1 MGEALLGRD
10 GEAVG
15 GVAADRGARDEGRPL
30 HVVGEQLLG
39 GRGTRDRGALDGDG
53 LRVVAAEVGG
63 VDDDAA
69 DDTGGAEA
77 DQGPVVVLLGGP
89 GLLGRDTAPA
99 AGLPAVHDL
108 ALVPEVL
115 GVELGGLGHQQVLA
129 LGEELVVG
137 GDDTRAE
144 LPVGKV
150 GVLGEGKVGGAVV
163 RVRVAASVGLGVAG
177 EAGQRGVLLGRHGDQ
192 VFLSGLF
199 GRDLV
204 QGMAGH
210 VRPGRG
216 AVPSGR

>member
-1 MGEALLGRD
+1 MGEALLGGD

-15 GVAADRGARDEGRPL
+15 RVAADRGARDEGRPL
-30 HVVGEQLLG
+30 HVVREQLLG
-39 GRGTRDRGALDGDG
+39 GGGARDRGALDGDG

-69 DDTGGAEA
+69 DHAGGAEA
-77 DQGPVVVLLGGP
+77 DQRPVVVLLGGP
-89 GLLGRDTAPA
+89 GLLGRDTAAP

-115 GVELGGLGHQQVLA
+115 GVELGGPGHQQVLA

-150 GVLGEGKVGGAVV
+150 GVLGEGEVGGAVV

-199 GRDLV
+199 GGYWV
-204 QGMAGH
+204 QGVSGH